1 MARKIDLTEEKAKN
15 SPQGGVLV
23 GKRNGQTIIY
33 DDGKVGGWFVG
44 KTHKEGGIKGIDKTS
59 GQPIEVQTG
68 EVIITAP
75 ALADQTPR
83 EFQGKMMTNREILSK
98 INHDAGGVAFAEDGM
113 EVSNKILCKGGTY
126 NYGGKMMSDKDIVDE
141 INKCGCEHEDDKFNY
156 GGKVKKHLSE
166 GMSLEDIAKL
176 HNVSIEDLDE
186 QVKIGM
192 KDESIHAGNY
202 KDHFNIVKDHLVESP
217 TFYTDE
223 QKAQGEFADGG
234 YVTYKDKY
242 NKKYNYDKNTS
253 HDLEQISKDT
263 GVSMKGLQQIYN
275 KGIGAYKTN
284 PESVRPNVKSKE
296 QWAMARVYSAVMGG
310 SDARVDANELKMN
323 KGGSLAKIKTIEYN
337 ENDFSQEIRFY
348 NSVISKNNQ
357 NSKQAKE
364 ELDLIISRTPFKTW
378 FIDLK
383 KGENKFEFLGD
394 EYEIFSVSKNI
405 GDTYKTRSFFET
417 LWGVKKVKEN
427 GSKYDLTD
435 YGVFLNSA
443 NSKTKESLISG
454 INSRFK
460 DLILKK
466 NTDLPLPTINIEY
479 KNGGRVHRNSE
490 SLVRDAK
497 SGNTPARDLNN
508 YNDLLDVQ
516 ADGKVGGDSGIDMD
530 GAFVGVGD
538 GNGGA
543 DATGGV
549 GVFANGGTF
558 TSNSQDKIVKGVEVT
573 NYNLGGLKEIAYNP
587 NELLNIFKNFHKK
600 IGFID
605 THFFVTPFN
614 NSGNKFKELGVEI
627 GGGDFQQIIPEKIS
641 EHKLFKYLKGKYGGL
656 DWSNFTKKS
665 SNYANGGS
673 DAGFFKNGGDVKP
686 YDANMEGD
694 SANMVFDLGGN
705 TGKPNVDKIVISN
718 CSWAIMSLL
727 DNEYYNYKDFLRDV
741 REEFIK
747 KNNEPQWLYIKVNND
762 RDYAY
767 IKLNSTRNT
776 NSNFNPLT
784 GTPKDLFK
792 QIQKAKSVL
801 ANNYD
806 WSNFFN
812 GINKP
817 IINSI
822 SNNNTITDLNNTWIN
837 INGDIELAKRVVK
850 KAEELG
856 WNDSNAINNKI
867 DYNYFINNIWFSSDK
882 YIGWD
887 NNYGKEITEADLFG
901 NVTQTVSS
909 TSASPITDLSNTK
922 IWIGDNPELSER
934 IQKRAFELGWD
945 WYNKIKTIRNT
956 NAFALYFDNQK
967 KITIDGLIGNKSKMY
982 FDTSLKDE
990 ITEADLFGTGTS
1002 TPTSISVS
1010 PTIDLDNTK
1019 IWVKDNPVLA
1029 KKVRDLAVANGFN
1042 DKYPVANDDY
1052 SNVTSIYLIVNPDNG
1067 NKTIYLFTKETKAFF
1082 DKEDEKEI
1090 FESDIFGTGT
1100 QTPTSASTSPITD
1113 LSNTK
1118 IWIGD
1123 NNPDLSKKIQ
1133 EKAFELGWIWR
1144 GNIRIFLNT
1153 YAQALYFN
1161 EDKTIDFGS
1170 YSDKI
1175 GFDNNT
1181 KNFKEITEADLFGT
1195 GTSTTTSTT
1204 NTFANDIS
1212 DDNLKIIDD
1221 ILNENKPIDLTNTK
1235 IWIGDNPDLSRR
1247 VQEKAFELG
1256 WDWYE
1261 KEKKVLNTDAYALYF
1276 IGSKIISW
1284 DGLISETLSRRH
1296 FDEFAGKE
1304 ITEADLFGNE
1314 TPISTTNQNVTNQPK
1329 NEYTADLD
1337 KLVVKDSDSLN
1348 KINTEKD
1355 RNDLEKF
1362 KKLLPAFQEIK
1373 FAVEKAT
1380 ILKEINRLHKKI
1392 TYEGFIKPNEETSIK
1407 FELFTPQGLLE
1418 YYYNQST
1425 QSPVA
1430 PLEPACELPTPNG
1443 EKSKLPLNAYLNV
1456 RTPQFKKWFGDW
1468 ELAYET
1474 DNYINCSKMIDE
1486 ETKEPKI
1493 FYHGVRKYVPN
1504 FGQFSNMGQG
1514 VVRPYGS
1521 FEPPSAFP
1529 ASYFADN
1536 EDYAKFYGGDAPNMP
1551 KPSEDYEPF
1560 IYKVFLSVKNPID
1573 LLPLGFE
1580 SSYKDVLD
1588 YLLIAYGIKIQPSSN
1603 VLNIIRNDMK
1613 SKNPVWVYIRNDISL
1628 IETIKDYGYDALIQ
1642 IGDIPTFDDNG
1653 EVIDDRSKFIKEEEY
1668 LTFYPMQVK
1677 SATVKKSFYFDFFN
1691 DIRFNKGG
1699 YVRI

>member
-1 MARKIDLTEEKAKN
+1 MARKIDLTEQKAKN

-75 ALADQTPR
+75 ALADQTTR
-83 EFQGKMMTNREILSK
+83 EFEGKMMTNREILSK

-141 INKCGCEHEDDKFNY
+141 INKCGCEHEDEKFNY

-176 HNVSIEDLDE
+176 HNVLIEDLDE

-223 QKAQGEFADGG
+223 QKAQGEF
-234 YVTYKDKY
+234 
-242 NKKYNYDKNTS
+242 
-253 HDLEQISKDT
+253 
-263 GVSMKGLQQIYN
+263 
-275 KGIGAYKTN
+275 
-284 PESVRPNVKSKE
+284 
-296 QWAMARVYSAVMGG
+296 
-310 SDARVDANELKMN
+310 
-323 KGGSLAKIKTIEYN
+323 
-337 ENDFSQEIRFY
+337 
-348 NSVISKNNQ
+348 
-357 NSKQAKE
+357 
-364 ELDLIISRTPFKTW
+364 
-378 FIDLK
+378 
-383 KGENKFEFLGD
+383 
-394 EYEIFSVSKNI
+394 
-405 GDTYKTRSFFET
+405 
-417 LWGVKKVKEN
+417 
-427 GSKYDLTD
+427 
-435 YGVFLNSA
+435 
-443 NSKTKESLISG
+443 
-454 INSRFK
+454 
-460 DLILKK
+460 
-466 NTDLPLPTINIEY
+466 
-479 KNGGRVHRNSE
+479 KNGGEFKKYHKDHE

-573 NYNLGGLKEIAYNP
+573 NYNSGGLKEIAYNP

-656 DWSNFTKKS
+656 DWSNFTKQS

-673 DAGFFKNGGDVKP
+673 VNFWEKEDITIVNGDYLKRAEIVPSYKDDTMQGKYFVVFRNELGKIASYKDNFETYDSALKFAKENVNEIKNYADGGDVKP

-705 TGKPNVDKIVISN
+705 TGKPNVDKIVIYNS
-718 CSWAIMSLL
+718 SMQLKDLL
-727 DNEYYNYKDFLRDV
+727 DKEYYNYKDFLRDV
-741 REEFIK
+741 REEFD
-747 KNNEPQWLYIKVNND
+747 KNNNESSWIDIKVNND
-762 RDYAY
+762 KDYAF
-767 IKLNSTRNT
+767 IKFSLARNT
-776 NSNFNPLT
+776 NSNFNLLT
-784 GTPKDLFK
+784 GTPKDFFK

-812 GINKP
+812 GSNKP
-817 IINSI
+817 ITNSNQSIDLSNTKIWIGDNPDLSRRVQEKAFELGWKWVSGKSIQNLDKNSI
-822 SNNNTITDLNNTWIN
+822 LFWNDKDITSDKYKNKYYFDTSNVDMKEITEADLFGTTSQNKPTTSNNNTITDLNNTWIN

-856 WNDSNAINNKI
+856 WNDSNGINNKI

-887 NNYGKEITEADLFG
+887 NNSGKEITEADLFG
-901 NVTQTVSS
+901 TTLQNKPT
-909 TSASPITDLSNTK
+909 TSAPIITDLRNKK

-945 WYNKIKTIRNT
+945 WYDKIKTIRNT

-982 FDTSLKDE
+982 FDTSLDDE
-990 ITEADLFGTGTS
+990 ITEADLFGTGT
-1002 TPTSISVS
+1002 
-1010 PTIDLDNTK
+1010 
-1019 IWVKDNPVLA
+1019 
-1029 KKVRDLAVANGFN
+1029 
-1042 DKYPVANDDY
+1042 
-1052 SNVTSIYLIVNPDNG
+1052 
-1067 NKTIYLFTKETKAFF
+1067 
-1082 DKEDEKEI
+1082 
-1090 FESDIFGTGT
+1090 
-1100 QTPTSASTSPITD
+1100 Q
-1113 LSNTK
+1113 
-1118 IWIGD
+1118 
-1123 NNPDLSKKIQ
+1123 
-1133 EKAFELGWIWR
+1133 
-1144 GNIRIFLNT
+1144 
-1153 YAQALYFN
+1153 
-1161 EDKTIDFGS
+1161 
-1170 YSDKI
+1170 
-1175 GFDNNT
+1175 
-1181 KNFKEITEADLFGT
+1181 
-1195 GTSTTTSTT
+1195 
-1204 NTFANDIS
+1204 
-1212 DDNLKIIDD
+1212 
-1221 ILNENKPIDLTNTK
+1221 
-1235 IWIGDNPDLSRR
+1235 
-1247 VQEKAFELG
+1247 
-1256 WDWYE
+1256 
-1261 KEKKVLNTDAYALYF
+1261 
-1276 IGSKIISW
+1276 
-1284 DGLISETLSRRH
+1284 
-1296 FDEFAGKE
+1296 
-1304 ITEADLFGNE
+1304 

-1362 KKLLPAFQEIK
+1362 KKLLPAFQESK
-1373 FAVEKAT
+1373 FSVEKAT

-1392 TYEGFIKPNEETSIK
+1392 TYEGFIKPNEENSIK
-1407 FELFTPQGLLE
+1407 FKLFTPQGLLE

-1642 IGDIPTFDDNG
+1642 IGDIPTFNDNG

-1668 LTFYPMQVK
+1668 LTFYPTQVK